1 MRVASCPAE
10 EGVWG
15 TRFCVDQGGNSG
27 QRGLGNMLNTLT
39 INRKKGSAI
48 LLLVLVAMV
57 LFFAIQRVQQRLQ
70 PVPVQAPAPLAVEV
84 LTLAPAPFS
93 LRARYVGS
101 VAAGRVVQIPAQVG
115 ARVMAIG
122 HREGDRVEQG
132 ELLIRLDDRELGNEI
147 RRLRANEQRLRSDLD
162 YWQRQNRRNI
172 TLRQQK
178 VIAESQ
184 LDESRRRVDGLL
196 ASIEENAEALANAEI
211 RLGYTRIR
219 APFAG
224 RISRLMTEVGDL
236 AVPLSKPLLELV
248 SLQDMKAVVSV
259 PQVDIGRLSGGL
271 AVNIKIPAADLHLA
285 RRIEK
290 LYPLLDPVT
299 RNASFEVCLGCGPE
313 ALPDTLYPGMALAA
327 TVVLAHHDEALSIP
341 HHALLRRGDAQGVF
355 LFEDGVARWRPL
367 QGGAVEEGRVL
378 IRSGL
383 EAGERLI
390 VTPDSRLRDGL
401 AVVVPAAAEV
411 SS

>member
-1 MRVASCPAE
+1 
-10 EGVWG
+10 
-15 TRFCVDQGGNSG
+15 
-27 QRGLGNMLNTLT
+27 MLNKLT
-39 INRKKGSAI
+39 INRKRGSAI
-48 LLLVLVAMV
+48 LLLVLVAIV

-70 PVPVQAPAPLAVEV
+70 PVPVQPPAPLAVETV
-84 LTLAPAPFS
+84 TLTPAPFS

-101 VAAGRVVQIPAQVG
+101 VAAGQVAQIPAQVG
-115 ARVMAIG
+115 ARVMTIR

-132 ELLIRLDDRELGNEI
+132 ELLIRLDDRELGNET

-211 RLGYTRIR
+211 RLGYSRIR

-259 PQVDIGRLSGGL
+259 PQVDIGRLSRGL
-271 AVNIKIPAADLHLA
+271 AVNIEILAADLHLA

-290 LYPLLDPVT
+290 IYPLLDPVT
-299 RNASFEVCLGCGPE
+299 RNATFEICLGCRPE
-313 ALPDTLYPGMALAA
+313 TLPDTLYPGMALAA

-341 HHALLRRGDAQGVF
+341 HHALLWRGDAQGVF

-383 EAGERLI
+383 KAGERLI

-401 AVVVPAAAEV
+401 AVIAPAAAEV